1 MLGASRVRRSA
12 PTDFEA
18 PAQRNARAYAAGAM
32 KLSALVTTLLALA
45 PIATPAGAD
54 DEGYRLPPP
63 ELQKL
68 VDAPRPARLV
78 ASPRRDLAALIQPQP
93 LPPIALVAE
102 PELRLAGM
110 RIHPR
115 SHAQSRVSYFDDLWL
130 VDLRSGRE
138 TRIEGLP
145 QPLDLA
151 DLRFAPDQRTLAFS
165 RRDRATGE
173 LQLWLV
179 ELATRQARRLAIPPL
194 NAVFG
199 TGFTWMSDSARLLV
213 RLRPADLGPPP
224 ASDGVPTGPSTQQ
237 TAPSA
242 GRRPRQLP
250 TFQDLLR
257 SEADA
262 RTFEHYARAQLALV
276 DLEGKSSAVGAPA
289 LYTRATPSP
298 DGRLVLVEKLER
310 PFSYLVPWRSF
321 PQRIEVVDLRGER
334 VFELAALPLVEG
346 LPVGNDAVREGP
358 RDVEWRADA
367 PATLAWVEARDGGDP
382 AREAAVRDEV
392 RMLAAPFS
400 GTPQVLAQLSK
411 RLDGIAWGQGDLA
424 LVTES
429 WWKDRSYVRWRVAP
443 DHAERAAQKLH
454 AGSSEDRYADPGRPV
469 QAPGADGEPRLVTS
483 PDGKAIYLLGEGASP
498 EGDRPFLDRFD
509 LASQKTT
516 RLFRS
521 EGAFYERPV
530 LLLDGAARQIVTSR
544 ESPQEPP
551 NFQVRTADRKG
562 RYGAP
567 MALTRFAH
575 PTPELR
581 DIKKEQIRYRRS
593 DGVELTATLYLPA
606 NYDPARDGRLPFL
619 LWAYPQEFKSASA
632 ASQVTDSPHRFN
644 AVSYWGPLAFLAMGY
659 GVLDDPA
666 MPIVGEGDAEPNDTY
681 VPQLTAS
688 AQAAVDAIV
697 DRGVADRDRIAIG
710 GHSYGAFMTANLL
723 AHTRLFKAGIARSGA
738 YNRTLTPFGFQAEE
752 RNYWT
757 AADTYDAMSPFHQA
771 DRIKDALL
779 LIHGEADNN
788 SGTFPIQSERLFA
801 AIKGLGG
808 TARLV
813 MLPHESHGYRARE
826 SILHMLAETHD
837 WLERHVRGVR

>member
-1 MLGASRVRRSA
+1 MLAL
-12 PTDFEA
+12 
-18 PAQRNARAYAAGAM
+18 M
-32 KLSALVTTLLALA
+32 KRFACCAVTAVALVAS
-45 PIATPAGAD
+45 PASA
-54 DEGYRLPPP
+54 EETGYRKPPP
-63 ELQKL
+63 ALQKL
-68 VDAPRPARLV
+68 VDAPRPPRLV
-78 ASPRRDLAALIQPQP
+78 ASPRRDLAALIRPQA
-93 LPPIALVAE
+93 LPPIALVAQ
-102 PELRLAGM
+102 PELRLAGL
-110 RIHPR
+110 RIHPS
-115 SHAQSRVSYFDDLWL
+115 SHAQSRFAYFDDLWL
-130 VDLRSGRE
+130 VDLATGRE
-138 TRIEGLP
+138 IRLEGLP

-151 DLRFAPDQRTLAFS
+151 ELRWSPDQRTLAFS
-165 RRDRATGE
+165 RRDAESGA

-179 ELATRQARRLAIPPL
+179 DVATRQARRLAIGPL

-199 TGFTWMSDSARLLV
+199 IGFAWIGDSARLLV
-213 RLRPADLGPPP
+213 RLRPADLGPAPVG
-224 ASDGVPTGPSTQQ
+224 DGVPTGPNTQQ
-237 TAPSA
+237 TAPA
-242 GRRPRQLP
+242 ERRRPRQLP

-276 DLEGKSSAVGAPA
+276 DLQGAVSTVGAPA
-289 LYTRATPSP
+289 LYARATPSP
-298 DGRLVLVEKLER
+298 DGRLLLVEKLER
-310 PFSYLVPWRSF
+310 PFSYLVPWSSF
-321 PQRIEVVDLRGER
+321 PRRIEVLDLRGER

-382 AREAAVRDEV
+382 ARATEVRDEV
-392 RMLAAPFS
+392 RMLAAPF
-400 GTPQVLAQLSK
+400 GGPPQVLARLGK
-411 RLDGIAWGQGDLA
+411 RLDGIAWGRGDLA

-443 DHAERAAQKLH
+443 DHPERPAEKLH
-454 AGSSEDRYADPGRPV
+454 AGSSEDRYADPGRPL
-469 QAPGADGEPRLVTS
+469 QAPDATGEPRLVTT

-509 LASQKTT
+509 LASRQAT

-521 EGAFYERPV
+521 EGPVYERPV
-530 LLLDGAARQIVTSR
+530 LLLDAAARRIVTSR

-551 NFQVRTADRKG
+551 NFQLRTADRKA
-562 RYGAP
+562 RYGP
-567 MALTRFAH
+567 PLALTRFPH

-581 DIKKEQIRYRRS
+581 DIRKEQIRYKRG

-606 NYDPARDGRLPFL
+606 NYDPARDGKLPFL

-681 VPQLTAS
+681 VQQLAAS

-697 DRGVADRDRIAIG
+697 ERGVADRDRLAVG

-771 DRIKDALL
+771 DRIKGALL

-801 AIKGLGG
+801 ALKGLGG

-826 SILHMLAETHD
+826 SILHMLAETND
-837 WLERHVRGVR
+837 WLEQHVRGAR